1 MVSSGIHAQSISI
14 AKYADN
20 RKAAISFTFDDGL
33 KEQYSILFPKMKEL
47 GIKGTFCLIGSRMN
61 QQPKNPEK
69 QTFTWEQA
77 KEMALDG
84 QEMTSHGYDHKN
96 VSKLTQDELR
106 NEVQHNDTLI

>member
-1 MVSSGIHAQSISI
+1 MRSIGYIILSLLSMVPSGIHAQSISI

-69 QTFTWEQA
+69 QTFSWNRQRKWHRTDR
-77 KEMALDG
+77 K
-84 QEMTSHGYDHKN
+84 
-96 VSKLTQDELR
+96 
-106 NEVQHNDTLI
+106 

>member
-1 MVSSGIHAQSISI
+1 MVPSSIHAQSISI

-20 RKAAISFTFDDGL
+20 RQAAISFTFDDGL

-61 QQPKNPEK
+61 QQPKTPEK

-77 KEMALDG
+77 KEMALNG
-84 QEMTSHGYDHKN
+84 QEMTSHGYDHK
-96 VSKLTQDELR
+96 KRIKTDPG
-106 NEVQHNDTLI
+106 